1 MENAIKKNHF
11 SELRL
16 FFLNGL
22 TTCWSKFSAFI
33 RDRVGSGIKNW
44 IFLICLAALF
54 FTSDYLFTNASFY
67 IAIVLVV
74 LLAVLYFLYSFPFRL
89 FKKEAGE
96 KRPFSRFAKGFVDFP
111 FFFALLFLISI
122 VISFFANRTYGH
134 FFSYLGPAM
143 YVIAGYLFVSC
154 YSFDEF
160 VHLFTKFFP
169 VLCFISLLFFIPVQ
183 IVGLIP
189 ECFIDYSGKA
199 ARYSLLFIDGFLEY
213 YQGKNQGIFWEPGIN
228 ASFLLLGL
236 LLECVFKK
244 EKVNKVAVAIELIA
258 LLTSKS
264 LAGYLLLI
272 PVILIIWCKKKPSKA
287 ITIVTYILLALSV
300 LAIVFYSKISGFI
313 AVILPAISEKGISLS
328 TRLYSLI
335 VDLKIWVQYP
345 IFGTGPEHF
354 YVLFPQLVASTYSDV
369 LDASV
374 STTGFYIVVF
384 GLIGWVIFLLYL
396 VGVLGL
402 KNEPWVVRIGLLFVS
417 FLILNKEP
425 HISDITSWV
434 LFFYLMNFT
443 FNHRFL
449 KWDEKYSQFGK
460 LCWLNKNRCVTVKK
474 EIRDLNIDYDVFK
487 I

>member
-1 MENAIKKNHF
+1 MENAIRKNHV

-22 TTCWSKFSAFI
+22 SACFSKFSAFI
-33 RDRVGSGIKNW
+33 SGRVGSGIKNW
-44 IFLICLAALF
+44 VFLICIALLF
-54 FTSDYLFTNASFY
+54 FTSDYLFTNVSFY

-89 FKKEAGE
+89 FKKETKE
-96 KRPFSRFAKGFVDFP
+96 KRPFSRFAKGFLDFP
-111 FFFALLFLISI
+111 FFFSLLLLIC
-122 VISFFANRTYGH
+122 VAISFVANRSYGH
-134 FFSYLGPAM
+134 FYSYLGPAM
-143 YVIAGYLFVSC
+143 YIIAGYLFVSC

-169 VLCFISLLFFIPVQ
+169 ALCFISLLFFIPVQ

-189 ECFIDYSGKA
+189 ECFIDYSGKTA
-199 ARYSLLFIDGFLEY
+199 KYSLLFIDGFLEY

-244 EKVNKVAVAIELIA
+244 GKVSKAAVAVELIA
-258 LLTSKS
+258 LFTSKS

-272 PVILIIWCKKKPSKA
+272 PVALIVWCKKKPSKA
-287 ITIVTYILLALSV
+287 ISIVTYALLALSV

-313 AVILPAISEKGISLS
+313 AIVLPAISEKGISLS
-328 TRLYSLI
+328 TRLNSLT
-335 VDLKIWVQYP
+335 VDLKIWLQYP
-345 IFGTGPEHF
+345 IFGTGPQQF
-354 YVLFPQLVASTYSDV
+354 YTMFPQLVASTYSDV

-384 GLIGWVIFLLYL
+384 GLIGWAMFLLFV
-396 VGVLGL
+396 VGILGL
-402 KNEPWVVRIGLLFVS
+402 KSEPWPVRIGLLFVF

-425 HISDITSWV
+425 HISDTTTWI
-434 LFFYLMNFT
+434 LFYYLIGST
-443 FNHRFL
+443 FNHNFL

-460 LCWLNKNRCVTVKK
+460 LSLLNKNRHVAVPK
-474 EIRDLNIDYDVFK
+474 EIRDHKIDYDVFK